1 MLLQLYATSVCALVL
16 LAARAEAAP
25 LKEVLARMD
34 ATAAAFKGMT
44 AKIRRVSHTAVI
56 NEDNIDS
63 GAVTLR
69 RAKPKE
75 VQMLVELTEPEVK
88 SLAFQGRKLEIYFPK
103 ILTVQEYDLGKSRAL
118 VEQFLLL
125 GFGSTGKELAAN
137 YTITSLGEETVGG
150 CKAHRLELIPK
161 SAEALQHLKK
171 VELWIAAD
179 GGYPSQQKFFLAGG
193 DYTLVTYTDVKLNPP
208 LSDGALRLKLPKG
221 VKREQIQK

>member
-1 MLLQLYATSVCALVL
+1 MLIRLYATSVCALLL
-16 LAARAEAAP
+16 LASGAAAAP

-56 NEDNIDS
+56 DEDNIDS
-63 GAVTLR
+63 GTATLR

-118 VEQFLLL
+118 LEQFLLL

-137 YTITSLGEETVGG
+137 YTIGSLGEETVGG
-150 CKAHRLELIPK
+150 RKAHRLELTPK

>member
-1 MLLQLYATSVCALVL
+1 MLLQRYVTSVCALVL
-16 LAARAEAAP
+16 FTARAEAAP
-25 LKEVLARMD
+25 LNEVLARMD
-34 ATAAAFKGMT
+34 TTAAAFKGMT

-208 LSDGALRLKLPKG
+208 LSDAALRLKLPKG

>member
-16 LAARAEAAP
+16 FAAGAEAAP

-56 NEDNIDS
+56 DEDNIDS
-63 GAVTLR
+63 GTVTLR
-69 RAKPKE
+69 RSKPKE

-118 VEQFLLL
+118 LEQFLLL

-137 YTITSLGEETVGG
+137 YTIASLGEETVGG
-150 CKAHRLELIPK
+150 RKAHRLELTPK

-179 GGYPSQQKFFLAGG
+179 GGYPSQQKFFMAGG
-193 DYTLVTYTDVKLNPP
+193 DYTLVSYTDVKLNPP

>member
-1 MLLQLYATSVCALVL
+1 MLQQRYATSVCALVL
-16 LAARAEAAP
+16 FAAGGEAAP

-56 NEDNIDS
+56 DEDNIDS
-63 GAVTLR
+63 GTVTLKR
-69 RAKPKE
+69 SKPKE

-118 VEQFLLL
+118 LEQFLLL

-137 YTITSLGEETVGG
+137 YTIASLGEEEVGG
-150 CKAHRLELIPK
+150 RKAHRLELTPK

-193 DYTLVTYTDVKLNPP
+193 DFTLVTYTDVKLNPP
-208 LSDGALRLKLPKG
+208 LSDAALRLKLPKG

>member
-1 MLLQLYATSVCALVL
+1 MLQQRYATSVCALVL
-16 LAARAEAAP
+16 FAAGGEAAP

-56 NEDNIDS
+56 DEDNIDS
-63 GAVTLR
+63 GTVTLKR
-69 RAKPKE
+69 SKPKE

-118 VEQFLLL
+118 LEQFLLL

-137 YTITSLGEETVGG
+137 YTIASLGEETVGDK
-150 CKAHRLELIPK
+150 KAHRLELIPK